1 MSTFDQ
7 MQEQL
12 NGARR
17 DIDRQRQVAL
27 LAREAVRRAELALAE
42 SARTDS
48 PRGKT
53 DRARL
58 EEALKTAR
66 SNSDAANSA
75 MTRLIAAEQGL
86 VKQFTP
92 VNDPRSGLSNLTGT
106 DPILLLPLR
115 LETRFKTDGAGQPQI
130 WVRVYP
136 DSCLVDTFEESL
148 TDQEVTNARRFW
160 GAVWRAGGDE
170 PLERAAWRDLVAAH
184 GSGRSGWIVR
194 TYVPLNPGDK
204 PHRENQTDILLISMA
219 PGPLPAAAAAYWL
232 AIWKGTGDGG
242 VVDPAVQQ
250 GAYNTL
256 KASVGDAQAADIV
269 QNFQP
274 FNLSDAPVAG
284 QTRADVL
291 VKTAVLQLTPPEEMT
306 TRRSSWSSAPHV
318 DLLPDRFVF
327 IGYGDTG
334 DPLVQLGN
342 PVLTP
347 LIAGPDPNAPPAQQ
361 LKPVNDTLQIPDD
374 MAWMYD
380 FDRAIE
386 VGMGLRVNLTPALA
400 RGGFRRVIVLGV
412 RLSDSSRTA
421 TENFSRLLEHH
432 LRSRTGLEI
441 IPQGTPTN
449 NTEKGGS
456 GYSFRD
462 DPDATFDLFFRNSLQ
477 YTPESD
483 PLKRQDGEWLARF
496 LGLSDD
502 LVQQIPNAGGT
513 DQVEA
518 RAMQIALWPG
528 TLGYMMKTLL
538 APVFSDTEIDATRS
552 FFTRYVS
559 GRGPLPVLRIGK
571 QPYGI
576 LPATAFERITWFSP
590 EDQKGFPGR
599 LYNILQRMESD
610 WKALLGNV
618 SYIGKQG
625 GDPHQILL
633 DVLGLHPDSA
643 EYYPLQADSMR
654 QKFYESSLLDPSFAM
669 SFLGLFP
676 SAIPLSLLR
685 SFGYE
690 GAAVPD
696 ILNKVFRA
704 RQTPLNGPVVDDR
717 PLSET
722 NGIRTYAGDRNY
734 IGWLIDAAQSGIA
747 RLQQEDGF
755 DGDVKPAALLYLM
768 LRNALQISFF
778 NTGTRLKVEAG
789 LVAASGDLYREP
801 DFVHVQEAQSG
812 SESRYESLFR
822 PEQLITGQPDL
833 LLGDHIA
840 HNIHGVDTGLG
851 EQIDALGRLAP
862 LATSRLERVFAEHVD
877 TTCYRLDAWKTGLMT
892 ARLEQMRTGSQGKG
906 NGGLFLGAYGWL
918 EPLRPKNN
926 VLTPALLPE
935 DLAGKI
941 NLHDKT
947 PLMQDSTN
955 EGLIHAPSLNH
966 ATTAAVLRSG
976 YSANEG
982 RLAVNLSSRRVRR
995 ALDIMEGMRN
1005 GQSIGALL
1013 GYQFER
1019 YVFDNGPLQVLD
1031 LIYPMRRAFPLAA
1044 NQIESTATTDG
1055 DARDSIAAM
1064 NVVDGRK
1071 LIEHAEGGGGFVYPF
1086 DVPDL
1091 PRRTPDQES
1100 ALTDALAYIRDVND
1114 GVADLALAEGVH
1126 QAVLGNYDR
1135 SAGTL
1140 DAFAKGSYPPEPDV
1154 IRTPRSG
1161 IALTLRTAIHLSP
1174 DPPANPLPL
1183 IPLTPLSIAEPALN
1197 AWLKGRLPSPDD
1209 VGCNVSFTSRTTNL
1223 VETAFITQSQ
1233 LGLHPIDLLYR
1244 MNISANQ
1251 GVTDLDDR
1259 ILRYLHANMAPRL
1272 EKEIRI
1278 NYTDRVNGK
1287 VTWFELQALLQSLRS
1302 LTVSSRPLQP
1312 ADLMRHNDA
1321 SSGDQAA
1328 VSLPEARVQVPR
1340 DELVNTHIPALA
1352 SLTAALGG
1360 SAVTI
1365 DDALSQYASTVG
1377 LLAAYR
1383 LPQTGIGF
1391 MYEWRAGVYSTLV
1404 NKVSGRMK
1412 VWEDHIARYNEQI
1425 NNYDNNLPPGTTEEG
1440 RIALLRGADILI
1452 GAHMIA
1458 PPPVNSHDYRLALG
1472 TKLGNYMTKRDALKH
1487 LVDVARPTLAGLL
1500 TDANNQL
1507 PLADFDPEPF
1517 DFNDDAAEVA
1527 RFRKV
1532 LLDTVALL
1540 SNDIAKRIAGVDSLL
1555 AGYSAAGPAGGV
1567 KILQDS
1573 AKILFGEDF
1582 QLVPLVTLP
1591 PDAALELANAWQHTT
1606 SGALTNYLTDPTKG
1620 GRDFPVDDWMHGVAR
1635 VRDKMHQWENAV
1647 ILGEAFDADQAG
1659 DLTPLQIPFGP
1670 AEPWLALEIPPDYK
1684 ITGDRLLYTAHFA
1697 GPFDAT
1703 KPVCGLLVDE
1713 WTEVIPAAEETTGIA
1728 FNFDRPNSEPPQ
1740 SWLLALPAGREVSW
1754 MWDDL
1759 LSAVNNSLDSAKL
1772 RAIEPVHLEE
1782 TAYSWFL
1789 PATMSPYTYP
1799 EISIS
1804 NNLLRNVK
1812 IYSGLKEA

>member
-1 MSTFDQ
+1 MSAFDQ
-7 MQEQL
+7 LQEQL
-12 NGARR
+12 SVARR
-17 DIDRQRQVAL
+17 DIDRQRQTVL
-27 LAREAVRRAELALAE
+27 LAREAVRRGELALAE

-48 PRGKT
+48 PRGSA
-53 DRARL
+53 DRERL
-58 EEALKTAR
+58 EEALGAAR
-66 SNSDAANSA
+66 KKADEAIALLSRLSA
-75 MTRLIAAEQGL
+75 REQGL
-86 VKQFTP
+86 LKQFIP
-92 VNDPRSGLSNLTGT
+92 VTDPRSGLQNLTDT
-106 DPILLLPLR
+106 SPILLLPLR
-115 LETRFKTDGAGQPQI
+115 LETRFKSDSAGQPQL
-130 WVRVYP
+130 WVRIYP

-148 TDQEVTNARRFW
+148 TDQEVTNARKFW

-170 PLERAAWRDLVAAH
+170 TLERAAWRDLVAAH
-184 GSGRSGWIVR
+184 GSGRSSWIVR

-204 PHRENQTDILLISMA
+204 PHRDNESDILLIILA
-219 PGPLPAAAAAYWL
+219 PGPLPAAAAGYWL
-232 AIWKGTGDGG
+232 AIWKGTSDAG
-242 VVDPAVQQ
+242 VVDPAVRQ
-250 GAYNTL
+250 GAYDAL
-256 KASVGDAQAADIV
+256 KASVGDAQAADID
-269 QNFQP
+269 QNYQP
-274 FNLSDAPVAG
+274 FNFSDAPAAG
-284 QTRADVL
+284 ITRTGVQAHV
-291 VKTAVLQLTPPEEMT
+291 AVLQLTPPEDVN

-318 DLLPDRFVF
+318 GLLPDRFVF

-334 DPLVQLGN
+334 DPLVQLGS

-347 LIAGPDPNAPPAQQ
+347 LVAGPDPNAPPDQQ
-361 LKPVNDTLQIPDD
+361 LKPVDDTLQIPDD

-380 FDRAIE
+380 FDRAID

-400 RGGFRRVIVLGV
+400 RSGFRRVIVLGV
-412 RLSDSSRTA
+412 RLSDSSGVA

-432 LRSRTGLEI
+432 LRSRNGLEI

-462 DPDATFDLFFRNSLQ
+462 DPDATFDLFFRNSLE

-483 PLKRQDGEWLARF
+483 PLKRQDGEWLARL
-496 LGLSDD
+496 LGLGDD

-528 TLGYMMKTLL
+528 TLGYMMKSLL
-538 APVFSDTEIDATRS
+538 APVFPDEEIDATRS
-552 FFTRYVS
+552 FYTRYVS
-559 GRGPLPVLRIGK
+559 GRGPLPVLRIGN

-576 LPATAFERITWFSP
+576 LPATAFGNITWFSP
-590 EDQKGFPGR
+590 EEQKGFPGR
-599 LYNILQRMESD
+599 LYTILGRMEND

-618 SYIGKQG
+618 SYIGKPG

-643 EYYPLQADSMR
+643 EYYPLQVDSMR
-654 QKFYESSLLDPSFAM
+654 QKFYESSFLDPSFAW

-676 SAIPLSLLR
+676 SAIPLALLR

-690 GAAVPD
+690 GTAVPD

-722 NGIRTYAGDRNY
+722 DGIRKYAGDSNY
-734 IGWLIDAAQSGIA
+734 IAWLIDAAQSGIG
-747 RLQQEDGF
+747 RLQQEEGF

-801 DFVHVQEAQSG
+801 DFVHVQEGESG

-822 PEQLITGQPDL
+822 PAQQITGAPDL

-840 HNIHGVDTGLG
+840 HKIHSVDAGLG
-851 EQIDALGRLAP
+851 EQVDALGRLAP
-862 LATSRLERVFAEHVD
+862 LATARLERVFAEHVD
-877 TTCYRLDAWKTGLMT
+877 TTCYRLDAWKTGLIT
-892 ARLEQMRTGSQGKG
+892 SRLEQIRSGSEQKG
-906 NGGLFLGAYGWL
+906 GSGIFLGAYGWL

-926 VLTPALLPE
+926 VLTPALLPD
-935 DLAGKI
+935 DLAVKI
-941 NLHDKT
+941 NLRDKT

-976 YSANEG
+976 YSANDG

-1086 DVPDL
+1086 NVPDL

-1114 GVADLALAEGVH
+1114 GVADLVLAEGVH
-1126 QAVLGNYDR
+1126 QAVIGNYDR

-1174 DPPANPLPL
+1174 DPPANPLPA
-1183 IPLTPLSIAEPALN
+1183 IALTPLSIAEPALN
-1197 AWLKGRLPSPDD
+1197 AWLKGRLPSPGD
-1209 VGCNVSFTSRTTNL
+1209 VGCSVTFTSRATNL
-1223 VETAFITQSQ
+1223 PETLFITQSQ
-1233 LGLHPIDLLYR
+1233 LGLHPIDVLYR

-1259 ILRYLHANMAPRL
+1259 ILRYLHANMAPCL

-1278 NYTDRVNGK
+1278 NYTDRVDGK
-1287 VTWFELQALLQSLRS
+1287 VTWFELQALLQSLRA
-1302 LTVSSRPLQP
+1302 LAVSSRPLQP

-1328 VSLPEARVQVPR
+1328 VSLPRARVQVPR
-1340 DELVNTHIPALA
+1340 DELAGTHIPSLA
-1352 SLTAALGG
+1352 SLATALGN

-1377 LLAAYR
+1377 ALAAYR

-1391 MYEWRAGVYSTLV
+1391 MYEWRAGAYGALV
-1404 NKVSGRMK
+1404 SKISARIAA
-1412 VWEDHIARYNEQI
+1412 WEVHIARYNEQI
-1425 NNYDNNLPPGTTEEG
+1425 NNYDNNLPPGITEEG
-1440 RIALLRGADILI
+1440 RIALLRAADILI

-1458 PPPVNSHDYRLALG
+1458 PPPASSHDYRLALG
-1472 TKLGNYMTKRDALKH
+1472 TKLGIFEAKRDALKQ
-1487 LVDVARPTLAGLL
+1487 LVDVPRPTLAQLL
-1500 TDANNQL
+1500 SDASNQL
-1507 PLADFDPEPF
+1507 PLSDFDLDPF
-1517 DFNDDAAEVA
+1517 DFSDDVSEIA

-1532 LLDTVALL
+1532 LVDTVALL
-1540 SNDIAKRIAGVDSLL
+1540 SADIAERVASIDALL
-1555 AGYSAAGPAGGV
+1555 AECDTAGTAGGV

-1573 AKILFGEDF
+1573 AKMLFGEDF
-1582 QLVPLVTLP
+1582 QFIPLIRLP
-1591 PDAALELANAWQHTT
+1591 PDAAGELANAWQLSA
-1606 SGALTNYLTDPTKG
+1606 SGALTGYLTDPARG
-1620 GRDFPVDDWMHGVAR
+1620 GRDFPVDDWIHGVAR
-1635 VRDKMHQWENAV
+1635 VRDKMHHWENAV
-1647 ILGEAFDADQAG
+1647 ILGEAFRADQPG

-1670 AEPWLALEIPPDYK
+1670 DEPWLALEFPPDYT

-1697 GPFDAT
+1697 GPFDAA

-1713 WTEVIPAAEETTGIA
+1713 WTEVIPSSKETTGIA
-1728 FNFDRPNSEPPQ
+1728 FNFDRPNNEPPQ
-1740 SWLLALPAGREVSW
+1740 SWLLALSPGREGSW
-1754 MWDDL
+1754 IWDDL
-1759 LSAVNNSLDSAKL
+1759 LAAVNDSLDSARL
-1772 RAIEPVHLEE
+1772 RAIEPVHIDQ

-1789 PATMSPYTYP
+1789 PATLSPYTYP

-1804 NNLLRNVK
+1804 NNLLRNVN
-1812 IYSGLKEA
+1812 IYGGLKEA